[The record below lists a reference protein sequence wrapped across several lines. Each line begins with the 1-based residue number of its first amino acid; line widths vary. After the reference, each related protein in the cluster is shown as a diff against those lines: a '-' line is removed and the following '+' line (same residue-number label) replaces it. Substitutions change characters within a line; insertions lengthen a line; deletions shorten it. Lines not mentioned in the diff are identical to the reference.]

1 MKIIPV
7 LAGLILFGFVC
18 RAQIFFYIDNKN
30 PTEKSIRDQ
39 LIKASQYVT
48 QSPLASDYIITASVE
63 VQSGSQ
69 MLNLKMTMQ
78 DSITCKTLFQSNE
91 DYTLRNVDANTGL
104 FLKMTISGF
113 IEKNIS
119 RIIDC
124 ARDDHFN
131 MRGKFL
137 KAAKDKT

>member
-1 MKIIPV
+1 
-7 LAGLILFGFVC
+7 
-18 RAQIFFYIDNKN
+18 
-30 PTEKSIRDQ
+30 
-39 LIKASQYVT
+39 
-48 QSPLASDYIITASVE
+48 
-63 VQSGSQ
+63 
-69 MLNLKMTMQ
+69 
-78 DSITCKTLFQSNE
+78 
-91 DYTLRNVDANTGL
+91 VDAKTGL

-137 KAAKDKT
+137 KEAKDKT